1 MLCPI
6 ELKLTTFGDLKQSVD
21 FRDKIVPAKDEE
33 GDHPVL
39 GEIRRR
45 LVDMMEELAEKGSI

>member
-1 MLCPI
+1 MLCPN
-6 ELKLTTFGDLKQSVD
+6 ELKLKTFGDLKQSVD
-21 FRDKIVPAKDEE
+21 FRDKTVPARDEE

-45 LVDMMEELAEKGSI
+45 LVDMVEELDEMGSI

>member
-6 ELKLTTFGDLKQSVD
+6 ELRLRTIGDLKQSVD
-21 FRDKIVPAKDEE
+21 FRDKTVPAKDKED
-33 GDHPVL
+33 DHPML

-45 LVDMMEELAEKGSI
+45 LVDMMEELDEMGFV